1 MPNQT
6 GTVAL
11 DAPLLVNATKAV
23 DSDVTELRIAL
34 VCFGGVSLAI
44 YMHGITKEIA
54 ALLRASRAFD
64 AALIVAGDA
73 DPSPSELPEAGTE
86 RAYFAQLVEMWR
98 AGLPISANVDVIT
111 GTSAGGINGIC
122 LAQAAVCGSSQD
134 ALTELWMQRGDIG
147 GLMRYGRLGRLAGE
161 IATAAALPVKAASK
175 WSPLKGDDMCR
186 WLYGALAEMES
197 AKSPDNPTT
206 LLPEGSD
213 LDLFVTTTDLQ
224 GTDQVIPVGAG
235 GGLHDRTYRRVF
247 AFHYEP
253 QPDAAVH
260 AVDARASGTDR
271 FGTNTIGEGQA
282 WPLALAARATS
293 SFPGA
298 FPPISLADFADAIG
312 KLPPQARQNAYT
324 AASFAARF
332 MPEYDLLP
340 NGDPA
345 NAYMM
350 DGGILDNEPFDHA
363 IAAIASKPAGRETIR
378 HLVYIEPA
386 PGSASPG
393 ATAATLS
400 AADREQTSSTSA
412 VPTWLGG
419 VKAALVTIP
428 HHQPLLGA
436 VQQLA
441 DINQQVTTVGRIALD
456 LEDSVTDLLAPHGVT
471 DPAAAVAMTYADL
484 TARAGAVYDSVPKIV
499 GPLNYRT
506 YGQLKMQQIMERL
519 ACDVATQLSFPAG
532 SSQAGFLRSAFVE
545 WVHVQPEWDAPDPT
559 VQNWLGPLDLPY
571 RERRLEFIIAGINEL
586 FDRATRARVS
596 NEDLGATPS
605 REQLATLKKDAWNLL
620 LEERAKSAEAVA
632 AVPSAVTAFASSR
645 DLGQQELL
653 TDPSIWAAKHEQH
666 IVDLVTAYRTV
677 IGRLTAN
684 SASDLWNAYET
695 AVRSWPA
702 GNERNLV
709 AGRYVQFPVWDALL
723 FPMQRFSRLPI
734 FNPIAATR
742 FSPDDATALK
752 PKLPGKLEGVTT
764 HHFGAFFKLER
775 RQNDYLWGRLDG
787 AELILRLLRDQYA
800 SRQAANDDALPRQG
814 AILNSAITAVLNQE
828 QGHLNKIN
836 DRIDELRAQLPT
848 A

>member
-6 GTVAL
+6 RTASP
-11 DAPLLVNATKAV
+11 DAPLLINRTKAV

-64 AALIVAGDA
+64 AALVVAGDA
-73 DPSPSELPEAGTE
+73 DPSPGELPEAGTE
-86 RAYFAQLVEMWR
+86 RAYFAQLVELWR

-161 IATAAALPVKAASK
+161 IATAVALPVKAASK

-186 WLYGALAEMES
+186 WLYGALADMES

-206 LLPEGSD
+206 LLPEGSG
-213 LDLFVTTTDLQ
+213 LDLFVTTTDLR
-224 GTDQVIPVGAG
+224 GTDQVVPVGAG

-253 QPDAAVH
+253 QADDAI
-260 AVDARASGTDR
+260 DARAPSTGGL
-271 FGTNTIGEGQA
+271 GTNTIGKGQA

-298 FPPISLADFADAIG
+298 FPPISVADFADAIG
-312 KLPPQARQNAYT
+312 KLPAEARQNAYT

-350 DGGILDNEPFDHA
+350 DGGVLDNEPFDHA
-363 IAAIASKPAGRETIR
+363 IAAIATKPAGRETIR

-386 PGSASPG
+386 PGNASPG
-393 ATAATLS
+393 ANAATLS
-400 AADREQTSSTSA
+400 AVDRETSSSNA

-419 VKAALVTIP
+419 VKAALFTIP

-441 DINQQVTTVGRIALD
+441 DVNQQVTMVGRIALD
-456 LEDSVTDLLAPHGVT
+456 LENSVTELLAPHGVT
-471 DPAAAVAMTYADL
+471 DPGAAVDMTYQDL

-499 GPLNYRT
+499 GSLNYRT

-519 ACDVATQLSFPAG
+519 ACDVATRLSFPAG
-532 SSQAGFLRSAFVE
+532 SSQAGFLRLAFVD
-545 WVHVQPEWDAPDPT
+545 WMHVQPPWNAPDLD
-559 VQNWLGPLDLPY
+559 VQKWLGPLDLPY
-571 RERRLEFIIAGINEL
+571 RERRLKFIIAGINVL
-586 FDRATRARVS
+586 FDRSTRARVS
-596 NEDLGATPS
+596 NTNMGATPS
-605 REQLATLKKDAWNLL
+605 RQQLATLKRDAWNLL
-620 LEERAKSAEAVA
+620 LRERAKSAEAVA
-632 AVPSAVTAFASSR
+632 ALPSSMTMFASSR

-653 TDPSIWAAKHEQH
+653 TDPSIWAAKHAQH
-666 IVDLVTAYRTV
+666 IGDLVDAYRTV

-684 SASDLWNAYET
+684 SASDLWNAFET

-723 FPMQRFSRLPI
+723 FPMQWFSRLPI
-734 FNPIAATR
+734 FNPIGATR

-752 PKLPGKLEGVTT
+752 PTLPGKLEGVAT

-787 AELILRLLRDQYA
+787 AELILRLLRDQYENRRA
-800 SRQAANDDALPRQG
+800 PNDAALPRQD
-814 AILNSAITAVLNQE
+814 AILNSAITAVLDQE
-828 QGHLNKIN
+828 QQHLNKISH
-836 DRIDELRAQLPT
+836 RIAELRTQLPT